1 MITQEEQWALNVLT
15 QATVN
20 AQAELQRLV
29 AARNSNIKLL
39 EDKYNAVF
47 NQQTGQ
53 FEPKPK
59 KVKEEI
65 KKDN

>member
-15 QATVN
+15 QAAVN

-39 EDKYNAVF
+39 EEKYKANF
-47 NQQTGQ
+47 NTSASQ
-53 FEPKPK
+53 FEPR
-59 KVKEEI
+59 EEEE
-65 KKDN
+65 K

>member
-15 QATVN
+15 QAAVN

-29 AARNSNIKLL
+29 AAHKAYIKLL
-39 EDKYNAVF
+39 EDKYKAVF

-53 FEPKPK
+53 FKPKPK
-59 KVKEEI
+59 EKGK
-65 KKDN
+65 

>member
-1 MITQEEQWALNVLT
+1 MIQISQEEQWALNILT
-15 QATVN
+15 QAAVN

-39 EDKYNAVF
+39 EDKYNATF

-53 FEPKPK
+53 LNEKPK
-59 KVKEEI
+59 E
-65 KKDN
+65 KDEK